1 MAFFF
6 TLLINGLLV
15 GIMYSLVALGF
26 VVTYKSTGAFNF
38 AQGEF
43 VMFGGV
49 FTATALQYFGIPLI
63 YAIAIGIVGM
73 MVMGLAVERTIMR
86 PLVNVGAET
95 IALIMATLGL
105 AHILRGV
112 FLLIWGPVVM
122 DLPLPIRIPPIE
134 FLDLL
139 VKPIA
144 IVGAIISIAF
154 LAGFSFLFLKSR
166 TGMALRA
173 VADDH
178 AASQLMGINVKH
190 FIAFAWALTG
200 LVAAIG
206 GDVWGSM
213 VGVDM
218 YLSVM
223 GLKVFPVVIMG
234 GMTSIPGTIIAGL
247 IVGAVESVSAG
258 YIDPYVGGGLKDFVP
273 FVIIIIVLM
282 IRPHGLFGEEAIES
296 L

>member
-26 VVTYKSTGAFNF
+26 VVTYKATGAFNF

-43 VMFGGV
+43 VMFGGI
-49 FTATALQYFGIPLI
+49 FTATALQYYGIPLI

-73 MVMGLAVERTIMR
+73 MAMGLAVERTIMR
-86 PLVNVGAET
+86 PLVNVGAES

-112 FLLIWGPVVM
+112 LLLIWGPVVM
-122 DLPLPIRIPPIE
+122 NLPLPIRIPPIE

-144 IVGAIISIAF
+144 IVGAIISITF

-166 TGMALRA
+166 TGIALRA
-173 VADDH
+173 IADDKV
-178 AASQLMGINVKH
+178 ASQLMGINVKH

-213 VGVDM
+213 IGVDV
-218 YLSVM
+218 YLSIM

-234 GMTSIPGTIIAGL
+234 GMTSILGTIIAGL
-247 IVGAVESVSAG
+247 IVGAVESLSAG

-282 IRPHGLFGEEAIES
+282 IRPSGLFGEEAIES